1 MKVIPSVLFKVM
13 MFALASLAF
22 ISLGWLGVMPVP
34 AVQVLLNTLF
44 IGAAL
49 VLFAEILI
57 SAPRKQEQ

>member
-1 MKVIPSVLFKVM
+1 
-13 MFALASLAF
+13 MFVLASLVF

-44 IGAAL
+44 IGAVL

-57 SAPRKQEQ
+57 NTPLKQKN